1 MAPGTLRKSR
11 NAPRPDRV
19 MRMIIDLH
27 VHTKPRSPCS
37 QIDPLEMVAEARRI
51 GLDGICLTEHNTLWN
66 PSEAEELSRKGG
78 ISIFTA
84 NEITT
89 DQGDILVYNYHTP
102 VPDVVPIVE
111 LHREVAAAGGF
122 MIAAHPLRGFKV
134 FGVGQ
139 LKMTAPQAARRK
151 VFQHVD
157 AVEVRN
163 GRLNDEE
170 NDMAS
175 HVAQQLKLVG
185 VAGSDAHRIDEIG
198 RWVMVFS
205 KTVSSDTDLVE
216 EIRAGRFT
224 IGTARQPPA

>member
-1 MAPGTLRKSR
+1 
-11 NAPRPDRV
+11 
-19 MRMIIDLH
+19 MIVDLH

-37 QIDPLEMVAEARRI
+37 QIDPLEMAAEARRI
-51 GLDGICLTEHNTLWN
+51 GLDGICLTEHNTLWD

-89 DQGDILVYNYHTP
+89 DQGDILVFNYYTP

-111 LHREVAAAGGF
+111 LHREVVAAGGF

-139 LKMTAPQAARRK
+139 LKLTPVQAARRK
-151 VFQHVD
+151 VFQYVN

-163 GRLNDEE
+163 GKLNDEE
-170 NDMAS
+170 NEMAS
-175 HVAQQLKLVG
+175 QVAQHMGLLG
-185 VAGSDAHRIDEIG
+185 TAGSDAHRIDEIG
-198 RWVMVFS
+198 KWVTVFE
-205 KTVSSDTDLVE
+205 KTVNSERELIE
-216 EIRAGRFT
+216 EIKAGRFT
-224 IGTARQPPA
+224 IGTVR